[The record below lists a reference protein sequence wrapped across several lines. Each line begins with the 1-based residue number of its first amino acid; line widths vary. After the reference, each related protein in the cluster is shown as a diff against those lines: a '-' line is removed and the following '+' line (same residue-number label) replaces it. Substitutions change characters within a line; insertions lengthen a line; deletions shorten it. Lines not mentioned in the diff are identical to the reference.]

1 MEAMQVD
8 VRAEHRWLE
17 QMVGEWTFEVEA
29 AMEPG
34 GEPMR
39 DTGRESVRSLGG
51 VWVIAEGRSDGGD
64 ESHLSIMT
72 LGFDPEK
79 GRCVGSFVSSMMPHL
94 WLYDGELD
102 PSSSKVVLNS
112 RGPSAAGDGTTAD
125 YHDTIEFVSPD
136 HRVLT
141 SSYQDAGGEWRHFMT
156 AHYRRVS

>member
-1 MEAMQVD
+1 MEAMEVE

-17 QMVGEWTFEVEA
+17 QMLGEWTFEMEA
-29 AMEPG
+29 PMEPDAD
-34 GEPMR
+34 PMR
-39 DTGRESVRSLGG
+39 HTGRETVRSLGG
-51 VWVIAEGRSDGGD
+51 VWVVAEGRSEGEEDP
-64 ESHLSIMT
+64 HLSIMT

-79 GRCVGSFVSSMMPHL
+79 GRCVGTFVSSMMPSL
-94 WLYDGELD
+94 WLYEGELD

-112 RGPSAAGDGTTAD
+112 RGPSAASDGTIAD

-141 SSYQDAGGEWRHFMT
+141 SSYQDASGEWQHFMT